1 MRKILSLTLA
11 LVLCCS
17 LAVTATA
24 TEFVPSISYKDGPV
38 IVSAQMQEE
47 SVKDCLVVTSIMAA
61 KEKKTDIP
69 QESRDL
75 LLDVYEKLDNGTMKL
90 PMEKDGYVVRELVD
104 ISFAESAC
112 VQPDHGHDTWLAEEK
127 NTIRITVKLGVAAA
141 TKVAVLAYVGDTW
154 VPAAEVVNNGDG
166 TVSCVMEELC
176 PVAFCVGA
184 HAERPSPSTGDRLG
198 MLLMPMLVVAVASM
212 AVLATIRFRSKAKW

>member
-1 MRKILSLTLA
+1 MRKILSLVLA
-11 LVLCCS
+11 LLLCCS
-17 LAVTATA
+17 LAVTAFA

-38 IVSAQMQEE
+38 IVKAQLQEE

-104 ISFAESAC
+104 ISFEESDC
-112 VQPDHGHDTWLAEEK
+112 VQPGHDHEAWLAEEK
-127 NTIRITVKLGVAAA
+127 QTIRVTVNLGVAAE

-166 TVSCVMEELC
+166 TVSCVMEDLC

-184 HAERPSPSTGDRLG
+184 HAERPSPSTGDRMG
-198 MLLMPMLVVAVASM
+198 TLLLPMLVVAVASV
-212 AVLATIRFRSKAKW
+212 AVLATARFRSKAKR